1 MGLLILGASYLR
13 VSFSERFRGLLPAA
27 LGFCAQGIFAR
38 RASIG
43 RMGCMATNESQHAPA
58 SHDLPASPHD
68 ETAKTLGRR
77 ELNRMATTEKI
88 VNACLDLSEELDW
101 EEVTVDA
108 VAERAGISR
117 RTFFNYFSSLAEAV
131 HYPLTVIIQD
141 ASRRVSD
148 AGAAT
153 ANLATHPDSEDQRI
167 DSDEPLDYKQA
178 LSASI
183 QLELLIPAT
192 RTLLLTRASAK
203 LRAESLRTWE
213 NSVTQLLEPTQHLSP
228 KARLVAEVHVR
239 AAVAAAQVAFEHWAA
254 ALSHSPTKADVEA
267 LRRDIGRAVSL
278 VSPTDMLPTSNTDTT
293 HLTWPDWLSSDER
306 EEVYKAFKEG
316 ETGNPAA
323 PNVSKQ
329 ARRNA

>member
-1 MGLLILGASYLR
+1 MGLLILRASYLR
-13 VSFSERFRGLLPAA
+13 ISFSERFRVLLPAA
-27 LGFCAQGIFAR
+27 LSFCAQGIFAR

-43 RMGCMATNESQHAPA
+43 RMGYMATKESQHAPA

-68 ETAKTLGRR
+68 ETAKTLGRH
-77 ELNRMATTEKI
+77 ELNRMATTEGI
-88 VNACLDLSEELDW
+88 VNACLDLGEELGWDA
-101 EEVTVDA
+101 VTVDA

-148 AGAAT
+148 TGAAT
-153 ANLATHPDSEDQRI
+153 ANLATHPGSEDQRI

-213 NSVTQLLEPTQHLSP
+213 NSVTQLLEPTRHLSP
-228 KARLVAEVHVR
+228 KARLVAEVQVR
-239 AAVAAAQVAFEHWAA
+239 AAVSAAQVAFEHWAA
-254 ALSHSPTKADVEA
+254 ALSHSPTKADVEV
-267 LRRDIGRAVSL
+267 LRHDIGRAVSL
-278 VSPTDMLPTSNTDTT
+278 VSPTRMLPTSDTGTD
-293 HLTWPDWLSSDER
+293 HPEWPDWLTNDER
-306 EEVYKAFKEG
+306 EEIYEAFKVG
-316 ETGNPAA
+316 GPGNPVTLNA
-323 PNVSKQ
+323 STQ
-329 ARRNA
+329 ARRNS